1 MDDKEMALKR
11 VFQNAAGVLSGR
23 WWESGWLRG
32 RRGVPDGELVV
43 VKSGLAQ
50 LDRAMG
56 TGGLPQGHITELIG
70 PDTGGSL
77 SVMAKI
83 AAKCQRKQLAV
94 TIFDVAGQ
102 VDFEHLIR
110 CGLVAPD
117 LLCICPNNALDLVH
131 QLQLAAKEEGLVVL
145 NLGFIPATF
154 DAIPAAALR
163 NLMGR
168 LRQIVRAAAATFLCV
183 TTPEEIN
190 PLIHTNY
197 LPEFPLNE
205 VAAIR
210 LWVQDEGWIRKNG
223 DVGGYR
229 GNITVIKN
237 LLAESGK
244 GANVRVPF
252 INPEIGRLSEELGF

>member
-1 MDDKEMALKR
+1 MAFIR

-23 WWESGWLRG
+23 WRVSGWLKG
-32 RRGVPDGELVV
+32 HRGVPDGELAV
-43 VKSGLAQ
+43 VKTGLTQ
-50 LDRAMG
+50 LDRAIG
-56 TGGLPQGHITELIG
+56 IGGLPQGHITELIG

-83 AAKCQRKQLAV
+83 AAKCQRKQLTV

-102 VDFEHLIR
+102 VNFEHLTR

-117 LLCICPNNALDLVH
+117 LLCVRPNSALELVH
-131 QLQLAAKEEGLVVL
+131 QLQLSGKKEGLVVL

-154 DAIPAAALR
+154 EAIPAASLTT
-163 NLMGR
+163 LMQR
-168 LRQIVRAAAATFLCV
+168 LRQIIRGSRAAFLCV

-197 LPEFPLNE
+197 LPQFPLNE
-205 VAAIR
+205 IAAIR
-210 LWVQDEGWIRKNG
+210 LWVQDEGWIQKNG
-223 DVGGYR
+223 DIGGYR

-252 INPEIGRLSEELGF
+252 INPEFIRLAEELGF